1 MTALL
6 DLLLGSLMISCW
18 LGVLGMWR
26 MREPMQALHYLA
38 LPAWGATVF
47 LTAAVFL
54 QTGKGQAA
62 WKTLLICLV
71 LLGDQLGRGSCHSA
85 RLSLPRAWSLATAR
99 RRSDRVCARRERTMI
114 WCGAGI
120 LLLLA
125 IAGFVVVRTQDVT
138 EQVIALGFYGLVTA
152 LMFFFFQAPD
162 VALSQITVG
171 AVALP
176 LMIMLALSRMKFR
189 KLSRQKDGEHD

>member
-1 MTALL
+1 
-6 DLLLGSLMISCW
+6 
-18 LGVLGMWR
+18 V
-26 MREPMQALHYLA
+26 
-38 LPAWGATVF
+38 
-47 LTAAVFL
+47 
-54 QTGKGQAA
+54 
-62 WKTLLICLV
+62 
-71 LLGDQLGRGSCHSA
+71 
-85 RLSLPRAWSLATAR
+85 
-99 RRSDRVCARRERTMI
+99 I

-125 IAGFVVVRTQDVT
+125 ITGFMVVRTQNVT

-152 LMFFFFQAPD
+152 LMFFYFQAPD

-189 KLSRQKDGEHD
+189 NVSRQKDGERD